1 MWGDDEDLSLWGEN
15 DVQERAGRPPAAVG
29 SLSSART
36 SSTTLH
42 VPSLPYAS
50 VRSSCTGKPM
60 SLHELLRFLR
70 DGAHAIRTF
79 CRLYLV
85 KVAGTPVVIQFEIGE
100 ASLKIK
106 VRVTPDMHHRQRWRE
121 FGQGWRG

>member
-1 MWGDDEDLSLWGEN
+1 MGR
-15 DVQERAGRPPAAVG
+15 ERRAREGGSPPCRGWIAVV
-29 SLSSART
+29 
-36 SSTTLH
+36 STH

-50 VRSSCTGKPM
+50 VRSSYTGKPM
-60 SLHELLRFLR
+60 SLHEFLRFLR